1 MSDNNHHAEIIYTP
15 CDTAGIYQ
23 LQIKSAIS
31 AMFDHYGF
39 VYTDE
44 AGLFSMSVY
53 DTSEAALDAMVEYA
67 GYLN

>member
-31 AMFDHYGF
+31 AMFDHFGYVF
-39 VYTDE
+39 ADE
-44 AGLFSMSVY
+44 TGMFSLKIY
-53 DTSEAALDAMVEYA
+53 DSPEAALDAMVEYA